1 MLVDNR
7 MTRSIFTLIAS
18 TIMLAPVTMFAQDG
32 AVLEEIIVTATM
44 RSESLQDVPISIS
57 VVSDEDI
64 QSIGAYRLQDLNG
77 IIPSINISE
86 GQIDNDLAIRG
97 VGSGSNQ
104 GFEQSVGIF
113 RDGVYTGRAT
123 LSRLP
128 FLDVSAIEVVRG
140 PQGVLFGRSTIAGAI
155 TMRGNRPTEEV
166 EIGGRTQIAL
176 DEDQDYELEGFVSGP
191 LSDSLGARLAMRY
204 RDSEGYVFNEATG
217 DNLPE
222 TDEYALRGTLEWDV
236 TNDLS
241 ATLIVEH
248 TDWENNGRPFEIM
261 SLDAASGFVTGGFG
275 GLLSPTNVGVDFV
288 TNITNSPNRAGA
300 GGTDLG
306 PPDDFP
312 GFVGTDRENDRTN
325 ADAQV
330 VNLKLEAQFGD
341 YRVESTTG
349 YATYDY
355 FAFVDGE
362 SSPLPFITNV
372 QTEAYEQVS
381 QELRLLSPEDRRYN
395 WVAGVYYESNDYQFN
410 EEIDLLPFGQKFAT
424 DFDQDQEDISVF
436 GQLGFDLTDSLSA
449 TGGVRYTNT
458 KKDGVQTMI
467 VADLFPIGNL
477 TPAAVNRLF
486 FIVPHTNIGN
496 LSENRLD
503 WSFSL
508 EQQFAMAGEHTA
520 YFTISRGSKSGGFD
534 ARAAKP
540 SIEGVGI
547 GEPGAFEY
555 REETA
560 LSYEVGLKSAWLDGA
575 LRWNW
580 ALYHAD
586 FEDLQESVFDGTAL
600 FRVQNAPEVRV
611 RGFETDLILLATEDL
626 MLWGNLGYVDNQI
639 TSFDVPGQP
648 QLQQRIGDVPSIPE
662 ITGAAGFRFRRPI
675 TASLD
680 LLATLTLTYRDGTNQ
695 DPGTTPNPG
704 LNRPQFDLDSTTELD
719 FQVGVG
725 SNNGKWTVSLLG
737 TNVTDEVS
745 CSFVGNVT
753 FSGGAA
759 PVCAV
764 NPPQTFY
771 LQANYNY

>member
-7 MTRSIFTLIAS
+7 MIRSIFTIIAS
-18 TIMLAPVTMFAQDG
+18 TIMLAPVTIFAQDG
-32 AVLEEIIVTATM
+32 AVLEEIVVTATM
-44 RSESLQDVPISIS
+44 RNESLQDVPISIS

-64 QSIGAYRLQDLNG
+64 QSIGAYRLQDLTG
-77 IIPSINISE
+77 IIPSINVAE
-86 GQIDNDLAIRG
+86 GQIDNDIAIRG
-97 VGSGSNQ
+97 IGSGSNQ

-155 TMRGNRPTEEV
+155 TMRSNRPTEEV

-191 LSDSLGARLAMRY
+191 LSDALGARLAMRY

-241 ATLIVEH
+241 ATLRVEH
-248 TDWENNGRPFEIM
+248 SDWENNGRPFEIM
-261 SLDAASGFVTGGFG
+261 SLDTASGFVTGGFG
-275 GLLSPTNVGVDFV
+275 ALLSPTNVGVDFV

-349 YATYDY
+349 YAAYDY

-372 QTEAYEQVS
+372 QTESYEQVS
-381 QELRLLSPEDRRYN
+381 QELRLLSPEERRFN
-395 WVAGVYYESNDYQFN
+395 WVAGLYYESNDYRFN
-410 EEIDLLPFGQKFAT
+410 EEIDILPFMQKFAT
-424 DFDQDQEDISVF
+424 DFDQDEEDISVF
-436 GQLGFDLTDSLSA
+436 GQLNFYLTDSLSA

-458 KKDGVQTMI
+458 KKDGVQVMI
-467 VADLFPIGNL
+467 VADMLPIGNL
-477 TPAAVNRLF
+477 EPAAVNRLAF
-486 FIVPHTNIGN
+486 AGIIPHTNAGN
-496 LSENRLD
+496 RSEDRLD

-520 YFTISRGSKSGGFD
+520 YFTISRGSKAGGFD
-534 ARAAKP
+534 ARAQRP
-540 SIEGVGI
+540 SR
-547 GEPGAFEY
+547 PGASVGGPGAYEY
-555 REETA
+555 NEETA
-560 LSYEVGLKSAWLDGA
+560 LAYEVGLKSVWLDGS

-580 ALYHAD
+580 ALYHSD
-586 FEDLQESVFDGTAL
+586 FEDLQESVFDGIAG
-600 FRVQNAPEVRV
+600 FNVQNAPEVRV
-611 RGFETDLILLATEDL
+611 RGFETDLILLATEGL
-626 MLWGNLGYVDNQI
+626 TLWGNLGYVDNQI
-639 TSFDVPGQP
+639 TAFEAEPN
-648 QLQQRIGDVPSIPE
+648 RIGDVPSIAE

-680 LLATLTLTYRDGTNQ
+680 FLGTLTLTYRDGTNQ
-695 DPGTTPNPG
+695 DPSGF
-704 LNRPQFDLDSTTELD
+704 LNRPQYDLDATTELD

-725 SNNGKWTVSLLG
+725 SNNGKWSINLLG

-753 FSGGAA
+753 FSNGAA